1 MTSGSPDW
9 LMQARGERPVLR
21 WSFSTDARLTDMRYA
36 RETGEVLAADESGGL
51 YLLDRRGQVAALT
64 RTGHQFR
71 FVAFADTGTAGAVI
85 VDERQVAWLDR
96 HLQFVW
102 KRSLPD
108 DAIGLAMDPYGT
120 HVIIALAS
128 GHNVIYNTDKK
139 KLLEFES
146 LRPLRYLQ
154 WTAATTGLLAAA
166 DYGFFARYTLQ
177 GDLDWSERLWS
188 TVSDLA
194 VTGDGE
200 MVVLAGLAHGV
211 QVYDAQGAS
220 QGSFVLDGTAS
231 LVAASYNRRRIAAAT
246 LERHIT
252 LLDTEGTMRWLVQ
265 PPDDVIRLQ
274 IGPLGDD
281 VVIGFAD
288 GRITRL
294 DTAS

>member
-1 MTSGSPDW
+1 MTSGLPDW
-9 LMQARGERPVLR
+9 LMQARGERPLQR
-21 WSFSTDARLTDMRYA
+21 WSFTTDARLSDMRYA
-36 RETGEVLAADESGGL
+36 RETGEVLAADDSGGL

-71 FVAFADTGTAGAVI
+71 FIAFADTGTAGAVI
-85 VDERQVAWLDR
+85 VDDRQVAWLDR

-108 DAIGLAMDPYGT
+108 EAIGLAMDPYGT

-139 KLLEFES
+139 KLLDFES

-154 WTAATTGLLAAA
+154 WTAATAGFLAAA
-166 DYGFFARYTLQ
+166 DYGFFAKYSLY

-188 TVSDLA
+188 TVSDLS

-200 MVVLAGLAHGV
+200 LVALAGLAHGV
-211 QVYDAQGAS
+211 QVFDSQGAA

-231 LVAASYNRRRIAAAT
+231 LVATSYNRRRIVAAT

-252 LLDTEGTMRWLVQ
+252 LLDTEGSMRWLVQ

-274 IGPLGDD
+274 MSPLGDS
-281 VVIGFAD
+281 VIIGFAD